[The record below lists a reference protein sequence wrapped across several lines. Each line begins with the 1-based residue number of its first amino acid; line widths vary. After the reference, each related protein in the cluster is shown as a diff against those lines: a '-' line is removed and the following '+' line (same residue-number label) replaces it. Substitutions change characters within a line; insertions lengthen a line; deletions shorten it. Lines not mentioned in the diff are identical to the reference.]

1 MLLLV
6 VVMRWLENSMK
17 VVVLLEEEKMKVM
30 VVWMDNYMNTELDML
45 MVQVDWSLEAQR
57 VLHKCPVVLET
68 CYICLLSY
76 CCCICLLS
84 CFVSGQN
91 KCLVTSYEKG

>member
-57 VLHKCPVVLET
+57 VLHKCPVVVET
-68 CYICLLSY
+68 CYI
-76 CCCICLLS
+76 CCICLLS
-84 CFVSGQN
+84 YFVSGQSR
-91 KCLVTSYEKG
+91 CLVTSYEKG